1 MKLEFKA
8 YKREVISGST
18 SGFGHEPQII
28 IPHDKTEKEINKS
41 SETEAH
47 LQMIEIPDWEI
58 RRMRCY
64 AEN

>member
-47 LQMIEIPDWEI
+47 LQMI
-58 RRMRCY
+58 
-64 AEN
+64 